1 MKRKKEDEEEEEEE
15 EEEGK
20 RQVANGD
27 KESERERETPMWDK
41 MFLQLY
47 GGLGGVAHQQNF
59 RLFNFSTVVV

>member
-1 MKRKKEDEEEEEEE
+1 MKRKEEEEE

-27 KESERERETPMWDK
+27 KDRERERHLCEK

-59 RLFNFSTVVV
+59 RLFNFSIVVV